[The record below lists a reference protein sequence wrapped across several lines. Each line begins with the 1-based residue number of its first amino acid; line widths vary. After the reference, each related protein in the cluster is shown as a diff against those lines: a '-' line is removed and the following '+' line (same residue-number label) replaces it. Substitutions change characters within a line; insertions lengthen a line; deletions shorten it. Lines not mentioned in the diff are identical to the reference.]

1 MRFKTATLYFTPED
15 VASRRVKKNDKSNPV
30 FITECLILP
39 MSNRQNLTNHNP
51 TAMDKSL
58 SRVMLKSSIIAALTA
73 VCAPVSAYTH
83 PDSTLWHDPSCKT
96 QIIHEENHTP
106 ALLYAVPSTVF
117 FTDSKEIKTRATTD
131 DAGRLYHVDRDG
143 VWHLCRPAN
152 TAPYLTYHAK
162 ATHGASEEYRY
173 YPPLTHHVS
182 HIEIGTESG
191 ATFRFAAAD
200 SSRPIIVFCSDDTE
214 AGVEWITD
222 MQRNLDLPTAI
233 MTISCVGK
241 TDTAI
246 TALTKQTTAR
256 LYILDFTDSTDTD
269 PRSYAATITGVIS
282 ETGQNSPATPILV
295 VSDSKVIQAVCD
307 SINHSTSATIHYLP
321 TPDARR
327 RASSVETKVREI
339 LGMRQGNAPTCV
351 EVSQRRDIGA
361 YDWHQR
367 HHDICHYI
375 DSARPS
381 NLIIGNSIV
390 HYWGGK
396 PGNIRV
402 HGPETWRTTMEP
414 EGFVNMG
421 CGWDKIEN
429 VLWRVYHGEL
439 DGTDA
444 ENIVVMIGTNN
455 IAFNTPDEIA
465 EGIGHLVEAIETRQP
480 DARIILAGLLPRRN
494 LEPTVA
500 TINRLLEQIAKD
512 KGARYI
518 NPGIMM
524 LQSDGKIDE
533 SLFIDGLHPN
543 DKGYAIIA
551 PQIVAAMKRKK

>member
-1 MRFKTATLYFTPED
+1 
-15 VASRRVKKNDKSNPV
+15 
-30 FITECLILP
+30 
-39 MSNRQNLTNHNP
+39 
-51 TAMDKSL
+51 MDKSL
-58 SRVMLKSSIIAALTA
+58 SSIILKSAITA
-73 VCAPVSAYTH
+73 VLAAACAHVGANTL
-83 PDSTLWHDPSCKT
+83 PDSTLWHTPACKT
-96 QIIHEENHTP
+96 QILHEESHTP
-106 ALLYAVPSTVF
+106 ALLHAEPSTVF
-117 FTDSKEIKTRATTD
+117 FTDSKEIKIRATPATD

-143 VWHLCRPAN
+143 IWHLCRPAE
-152 TAPYLTYHAK
+152 TASYPTYHAK

-182 HIEIGTESG
+182 HIEIGTEPG
-191 ATFRFAAAD
+191 ATFRFAEAD
-200 SSRPIIVFCSDDTE
+200 TSRPIIVFCSYD
-214 AGVEWITD
+214 AGKGVEWITD

-233 MTISCVGK
+233 MTTSCTRK
-241 TDTAI
+241 TG
-246 TALTKQTTAR
+246 TALSAMTNRTTAR
-256 LYILDFTDSTDTD
+256 LYILDFTDSTDAD

-282 ETGQNSPATPILV
+282 ETGQNSPSTPILII
-295 VSDSKVIQAVCD
+295 SDSKVIQAVCD
-307 SINHSTSATIHYLP
+307 SLNHDSPVAIHYLP

-327 RASSVETKVREI
+327 RTQSVETKVREI
-339 LGMRQGNAPTCV
+339 LGMRQGNAPTCI
-351 EVSQRRDIGA
+351 EVSQRRDIRA

-367 HHDICHYI
+367 HRDICHYI

-396 PGNIRV
+396 PGNSRV

-465 EGIGHLVEAIETRQP
+465 EGIGHLVEAIGMRQP

-494 LEPTVA
+494 LEQTVA
-500 TINRLLEQIAKD
+500 TINGLLEQIAEE

-551 PQIVAAMKRKK
+551 PQIVAAMKRKN